1 MDGSFLQLQPFVQS
15 VTRATALR
23 VRPLSASTSHL
34 LAGETH
40 GSEKMQQLLSSVLS
54 AVIGE

>member
-1 MDGSFLQLQPFVQS
+1 M
-15 VTRATALR
+15 TRATTLR
-23 VRPLSASTSHL
+23 VRPLSSATTHL
-34 LAGETH
+34 LAGETN